1 MRIAILSRN
10 RSLYSTKRLTHA
22 ARRRGHEV
30 YVIDTLHVARQMG
43 LLPRSSNS
51 RAPRRMPKVDA
62 IIPRIGASITPQGV
76 AVVRTFEVH
85 GILTTASSE
94 AIAQSRNKLESWQL
108 MAEANLPHPR
118 TALVSDPDELQSA
131 IHQVSGPPA
140 VLKILRG
147 TQGRGVILAENVPIA
162 RTVLSILFRHGQ
174 DQVLVQEFIAEA
186 EGKDKRLLIVGG
198 RCVAA
203 MERVAPENDFRA
215 NLHRGGTSRAI
226 TPDEQTEALAVR
238 AADLHGLGVAGV
250 DVIPSKRGP
259 LLLEA
264 NSSPG
269 LEGIEGVTQVD
280 VAREIVQYLER
291 KGQRAGKLRNKRR

>member
-10 RSLYSTKRLTHA
+10 RSLYSTKRLNHA

-43 LLPRSSNS
+43 LLPKASGS
-51 RAPRRMPKVDA
+51 RTPRRLPKVDA

-85 GILTTASSE
+85 GILTTASSD
-94 AIAQSRNKLESWQL
+94 AIAQSRNKQESWRL
-108 MAEANLPHPR
+108 MESADLPHPR
-118 TALVSDPDELQSA
+118 TALVSDLEELHSA

-147 TQGRGVILAENVPIA
+147 TQGRGVILAENVNIA

-174 DQVLVQEFIAEA
+174 DKVLVQEFIAEA
-186 EGKDKRLLIVGG
+186 EGKDRRLLIVDG

-203 MERVAPENDFRA
+203 MERVAPKNDFRA

-226 TPDEQTEALAVR
+226 TPDSETEALAVR
-238 AADLHGLGVAGV
+238 AAGVHGLGVAGV
-250 DVIPSKRGP
+250 DIIASKRGP

-269 LEGIEGVTQVD
+269 LEGIERVTQVD
-280 VAREIVQYLER
+280 VAREIVRYVER
-291 KGQRAGKLRNKRR
+291 KGQAAGKLRNRR

>member
-10 RSLYSTKRLTHA
+10 RSLYSTKRLNHA

-43 LLPRSSNS
+43 LLPRASGS
-51 RAPRRMPKVDA
+51 RAPRRLPKVDA

-108 MAEANLPHPR
+108 MESADLPHPR
-118 TALVSDPDELQSA
+118 TALVTDPDELHAA
-131 IHQVSGPPA
+131 IRQVSGPPA

-147 TQGRGVILAENVPIA
+147 TQGRGVILAEDVNIA

-174 DQVLVQEFIAEA
+174 DKVLVQEFIAEA
-186 EGKDKRLLIVGG
+186 GGKDRRLLIVGG

-203 MERVAPENDFRA
+203 MERIAPKNDFRA

-226 TPDEQTEALAVR
+226 TPDDETEALAVR
-238 AADLHGLGVAGV
+238 AAAVHGLGVAGV
-250 DVIPSKRGP
+250 DIIPSKRGP

-269 LEGIEGVTQVD
+269 LEGIESVTRVD

-291 KGQRAGKLRNKRR
+291 KGQAAGKLRNRR

>member
-43 LLPRSSNS
+43 ILPRASGL
-51 RAPRRMPKVDA
+51 RKPRRLPKVDA

-76 AVVRTFEVH
+76 AVVRAFELH
-85 GILTTASSE
+85 GILTTASSD

-108 MAEANLPHPR
+108 MEGANLPHPR
-118 TALVSDPDELQSA
+118 TVLVSEADQLHAAMRE
-131 IHQVSGPPA
+131 VSGPPA

-147 TQGRGVILAENVPIA
+147 TQGRGVILADNDNIA

-174 DQVLVQEFIAEA
+174 DKVLVQEFIAEA
-186 EGKDKRLLIVGG
+186 EGRDRRLLIVDG

-203 MERVAPENDFRA
+203 MERIAPEDDFRA
-215 NLHRGGTSRAI
+215 NLHRGGTSRRFI
-226 TPDEQTEALAVR
+226 PDEQTEALAVR
-238 AADLHGLGVAGV
+238 AAEVHGLGVAGV
-250 DVIPSKRGP
+250 DVIPSRRGP

-269 LEGIEGVTQVD
+269 LEGIESISQVD
-280 VAREIVQYLER
+280 VAREIVRFLER
-291 KGQRAGKLRNKRR
+291 KGLATGKLRNRR

>member
-10 RSLYSTKRLTHA
+10 RSLYSTKRLNHA

-43 LLPRSSNS
+43 LLPRPSGV
-51 RAPRRMPKVDA
+51 RGPRRLPKVDA

-85 GILTTASSE
+85 GIVTTASSE

-108 MAEANLPHPR
+108 MERADLPHPR
-118 TALVSDPDELQSA
+118 TTMVSDLDELQA
-131 IHQVSGPPA
+131 AFHRVSGPPA

-147 TQGRGVILAENVPIA
+147 TQGRGVILAENENIA

-174 DQVLVQEFIAEA
+174 DKVLVQEFIAEA
-186 EGKDKRLLIVGG
+186 EGKDRRLLIVDG

-203 MERVAPENDFRA
+203 MERIAPEDDFRA

-226 TPDEQTEALAVR
+226 TPDEETEALAVR
-238 AADLHGLGVAGV
+238 AAHVHGLGVAGV
-250 DVIPSKRGP
+250 DIIPSQRGP

-269 LEGIEGVTQVD
+269 LEGIENVTKVD

-291 KGQRAGKLRNKRR
+291 EGQAAGKLRNRR

>member
-22 ARRRGHEV
+22 ARRRGHEE
-30 YVIDTLHVARQMG
+30 MG
-43 LLPRSSNS
+43 LLPKASGS
-51 RAPRRMPKVDA
+51 RVPRRLPKVDA

-108 MAEANLPHPR
+108 MEHADLPHPR
-118 TALVSDPDELQSA
+118 TVLVSDPDELGAA

-147 TQGRGVILAENVPIA
+147 TQGRGVILAESVSVA

-174 DQVLVQEFIAEA
+174 DKVLVQEFIGEA
-186 EGKDKRLLIVGG
+186 EGKDRRLLIVGG

-203 MERVAPENDFRA
+203 MERIAPDNEFRA

-226 TPDEQTEALAVR
+226 TPDEETRALAVR
-238 AADLHGLGVAGV
+238 AASVHGLGVAGV
-250 DVIPSKRGP
+250 DIIPSKRGP

-269 LEGIEGVTQVD
+269 LEGIENVTRVD

-291 KGQRAGKLRNKRR
+291 KGQAAGKLRNRRR